1 MALTKVSG
9 GMASSE
15 IANVLD
21 YGADNTGVADS
32 TSAFQDALDNNKAVF
47 VPDGIYLIDGTIE
60 LNKGNTL
67 FGNNFAG
74 SNGAY
79 DFAGLGNTTRLF
91 KNDSSTGSP
100 IVDMADNSA
109 LRGLLFYYGK
119 SGGAPYGIIQFPGDE
134 FTRFCTIEGCHI
146 EGRQLATADPTTGC
160 IGIKFEGASGGGI
173 TYFNRISNVQ
183 IQNCD
188 ICLFLGNQANANTFT
203 NIQTKESH
211 VHYYLNGQG
220 GEALENSFVGL
231 GLFSI
236 SGSMSPTPVGFKL
249 VEANKNNF
257 IAFNTE
263 MYGKAYE
270 IDDASC
276 SGNVFQGTVNE
287 TTPSQADGAIDLAY
301 QRTVNINNESKMRL
315 VTGTAGTRYETGRCT
330 SWTRIFQI
338 DGTLPQQ
345 NNNTGTL
352 TAGDADNKVIFRFP
366 ENFTKAGK
374 TSFFGKLRIFVNGAF
389 GNGEG
394 LVQVE
399 FGYRKTNT
407 ASSAG
412 EFEVY
417 RVDQTGNEITGLY
430 FLTGVAASEEMG
442 VALVGGNYGAFAFG
456 FIRCQLEVFAT
467 AYDSHIDSFVD
478 FESLTSTTATDV
490 TANDVTDSI
499 TMLSTGT
506 TSV

>member
-74 SNGAY
+74 TDGAY
-79 DFAGLGNTTRLF
+79 DFANLGNTTRLF
-91 KNDSSTGSP
+91 KNSGSTGSP

-119 SGGAPYGIIQFPGDE
+119 TGGAPYGIIQFPGDAY
-134 FTRFCTIEGCHI
+134 TRFCTIEGCHI
-146 EGRQLATADPTTGC
+146 EGAKVGTASSATGC
-160 IGIKFEGASGGGI
+160 IGIKFEGRTSPYVS
-173 TYFNRISNVQ
+173 YFNRISNVQ
-183 IQNCD
+183 VHNCD
-188 ICLFLGNQANANTFT
+188 ICFFLGNQANANTFT

-211 VHYYLNGQG
+211 VHYFLNGQG

-236 SGSMSPTPVGFKL
+236 SGSLSPSPVGFKL
-249 VEANKNNF
+249 VDANKNNF
-257 IAFNTE
+257 IGFNTE
-263 MYGKAYE
+263 MFGKAYE
-270 IDDASC
+270 VDSATC

-287 TTPSQADGAIDLAY
+287 VTSSQADGQSDLSY
-301 QRTVNINNESKMRL
+301 QKPVNVSNVNKMRL
-315 VTGTAGTRYETGRCT
+315 VTGTAGTRYDTGSAT
-330 SWTRIFQI
+330 TWTRVFQI

-366 ENFTKAGK
+366 ENFSKAAK
-374 TSFFGKLRIFVNGAF
+374 TSFIGKLRVIANGAF
-389 GNGEG
+389 GNGEC

-399 FGYRKTNT
+399 FGYRKSNT
-407 ASSAG
+407 TSSAG

-442 VALVGGNYGAFAFG
+442 VALVGGNYGASAFG
-456 FIRCQLEVFAT
+456 YIRCHLEIFAS
-467 AYDSHIDSFVD
+467 AYDSFSDSFND
-478 FESLTSTTATDV
+478 WENLTSTTATDV

-499 TMLSTGT
+499 SMLSTGT